1 MTTQIR
7 AMTDTLPGNSSQTP
21 KNPQTH
27 VLIVDGERLLRWAIG
42 ETLTEHGYVV
52 SEAGDA
58 KSALK
63 ALVGL
68 PTLPDLVLL
77 DLFLPDACDLRV
89 LELIRTAVP
98 AVPVILMSASAT
110 PDIVEQA
117 LAMGARVIPKPF
129 DMDILSALIDRTV
142 ATRPQ

>member
-1 MTTQIR
+1 MTHQIHTKAHDAPR
-7 AMTDTLPGNSSQTP
+7 NSSHAA
-21 KNPQTH
+21 KNSHTR
-27 VLIVDGERLLRWAIG
+27 VLVVDDERLLRWAIA
-42 ETLTEHGYVV
+42 ETLTAHGYEV

-63 ALVGL
+63 ALGGL
-68 PTLPDLVLL
+68 RAAPDLVLL

-98 AVPVILMSASAT
+98 AVPVILMSAFTT

-117 LAMGARVIPKPF
+117 LAIGARVIPKPF
-129 DMDILSALIDRTV
+129 DMEILTALIDRTV